1 MEEIAQH
8 TNERALRIKK
18 KRGFVTAYRREEDG
32 VSLENWKVVASKGQE
47 GKETTCQSFLLLWAL
62 KAFFQH
68 SFDLLPKVRS
78 QWPSLCLEELLL
90 ITSALSHCSSA
101 SLQLVLEDPDFCCTH
116 GNMFILDNLS
126 NYLSTKCQH
135 FTFYYWRR
143 NNVSQVLF
151 TFLLKLFFC
160 ELVFLA
166 QIGLKLTDILLPQI
180 PKCWDYG
187 HNPPCPFFTF
197 HFLPKN
203 RDFFPLRGFCF
214 H

>member
-1 MEEIAQH
+1 MPIFSVVVSPESLLSTFFWFTSLSQKPV
-8 TNERALRIKK
+8 TQPLLR
-18 KRGFVTAYRREEDG
+18 GTAP
-32 VSLENWKVVASKGQE
+32 N
-47 GKETTCQSFLLLWAL
+47 
-62 KAFFQH
+62 H
-68 SFDLLPKVRS
+68 
-78 QWPSLCLEELLL
+78 LCFN
-90 ITSALSHCSSA
+90 LSHCSSA

-116 GNMFILDNLS
+116 GNMFILGNLP

-135 FTFYYWRR
+135 FTFYYWRG

-151 TFLLKLFFC
+151 TFLLKLLFFC
-160 ELVFLA
+160 ELAFLA

-203 RDFFPLRGFCF
+203 RGFFPLRGFCF